1 MWSIGLL
8 VNLAGS
14 VLVTKKITAQ
24 SWTTSVRLR
33 RHKIFKILYKYNI
46 NIRVGIVVAAASIAL
61 YLPVKP
67 SVNKTKNDEDEIR
80 PLIADLEEEAGINS
94 DVRRDLYHN

>member
-1 MWSIGLL
+1 M
-8 VNLAGS
+8 
-14 VLVTKKITAQ
+14 LVTKKITAQ

-33 RHKIFKILYKYNI
+33 QQNIILYKYNI

>member
-1 MWSIGLL
+1 
-8 VNLAGS
+8 
-14 VLVTKKITAQ
+14 
-24 SWTTSVRLR
+24 
-33 RHKIFKILYKYNI
+33 
-46 NIRVGIVVAAASIAL
+46 L